1 MGIDT
6 GALRSLKADLG
17 KSSFKATGL
26 ASAVIAKTAHD
37 IEATA
42 KTLAPVDTG
51 NLRNSITADIKPL
64 SAEIGPT
71 AAYGMFVE
79 EGTSRMGPQPYMNP
93 AFYQHIPA
101 FNAAMAK
108 IAEL

>member
-1 MGIDT
+1 MGIDAS
-6 GALRSLKADLG
+6 ALRSLKVDLG
-17 KSSFKATGL
+17 KASYKATGL
-26 ASAVIAKTAHD
+26 ASAAIAKTALD

-42 KTLAPVDTG
+42 KVLAPFEFGT
-51 NLRNSITADIKPL
+51 LKNSISTTIKPL

-71 AAYGMFVE
+71 VEYGLYQE
-79 EGTSRMGPQPYMNP
+79 LGTSRMGPQPYMNP
-93 AFYQHIPA
+93 AFYKHIPA

>member
-1 MGIDT
+1 MGIDAS
-6 GALRSLKADLG
+6 ALRGLKADLG
-17 KSSFKATGL
+17 KASFKATGL
-26 ASAVIAKTAHD
+26 ASAVIAKTALD

-42 KTLAPVDTG
+42 KSLAPVDTG
-51 NLRNSITADIKPL
+51 NLRNSISTTIKPL

-71 AAYGMFVE
+71 AAYAVYVE
-79 EGTSRMGPQPYMNP
+79 FGTSRMGPQPFMNP
-93 AFYQHIPA
+93 AFYKHLPA